1 MTAIRRI
8 IFLVGCL
15 LALISTVK
23 TPAKAENVLIFAA
36 SSLTSPLQEFADQY
50 NARTGDRIR
59 TAFAASSTLARQIS
73 QGAPAAIYLS
83 ANQKWM
89 GYLVDQNLLLPGS
102 RRDLFSN
109 RLVLITPSAAPKITA
124 LTPQNLNLLL
134 SDRRLAIADPAHVP
148 AGIYGVQAL
157 KFLTLWTMVKDRLAP
172 MANVRAALALVER
185 GESSGGIVY
194 ATDAHMNAK
203 VRQVYSF
210 PNASHDPIV
219 YPSALIKH
227 PDSTIISKS
236 AFATARQFYDQLSG
250 PMAKSIFTR
259 HGFLVK

>member
-1 MTAIRRI
+1 M
-8 IFLVGCL
+8 
-15 LALISTVK
+15 
-23 TPAKAENVLIFAA
+23 
-36 SSLTSPLQEFADQY
+36 
-50 NARTGDRIR
+50 
-59 TAFAASSTLARQIS
+59 
-73 QGAPAAIYLS
+73 
-83 ANQKWM
+83 
-89 GYLVDQNLLLPGS
+89 
-102 RRDLFSN
+102 
-109 RLVLITPSAAPKITA
+109 
-124 LTPQNLNLLL
+124 L